1 MEREEGDGMEVTEEE
16 HRPGMGPC
24 TLRLLKTKSIR
35 KLGRHWYDQTV
46 MTRANLVDTV

>member
-1 MEREEGDGMEVTEEE
+1 MSSLLDF
-16 HRPGMGPC
+16 PMG
-24 TLRLLKTKSIR
+24 TASVGQVDIMNIR

>member
-1 MEREEGDGMEVTEEE
+1 MRESRECSLEEDKDSGDGD
-16 HRPGMGPC
+16 
-24 TLRLLKTKSIR
+24 IR

>member
-1 MEREEGDGMEVTEEE
+1 MRKMMRASLRMGEVSLMKKEDD
-16 HRPGMGPC
+16 
-24 TLRLLKTKSIR
+24 IR